1 MTTTSPD
8 AASAPPSGARE
19 PGKPWEL
26 PEVAEFF
33 HICLATAQRAG
44 RSGRL
49 RTIKVGRR
57 VLVPDDEVRR
67 AAAEGF

>member
-1 MTTTSPD
+1 MTAKLLTSPLD
-8 AASAPPSGARE
+8 APAAGRE
-19 PGKPWEL
+19 AGKPWEL
-26 PEVAEFF
+26 AEVSEFF
-33 HICLATAQRAG
+33 NVCLATAQRAG

-49 RTIKVGRR
+49 RTIRVGRR